1 MKQQEKPVLEAK
13 NLVKAYKGRRVVD
26 RVSLKVD
33 KGEIVGL
40 LGPNGAGKT
49 TCFRMIVGMI
59 SADEGKVFFR
69 GKDITKLQMYKRARN
84 GMGYLAQEPSIF
96 RKMTVEDNIL
106 AVLEACGK
114 YSRSV
119 ITGLLEELL
128 AELDLTRLRHSIAE
142 TLSGGERRRLEITR
156 GLATDPALIL
166 LDEPFAAIDPIAVQ
180 EIQSILADLKQRGI
194 SILITDHSVHE
205 TLKITDRSY
214 VIHMGQVLKEGPPA
228 ELKASEEVRKVYL
241 GDSFDTGPAGTGT
254 LSEGLGGE
262 EKDALEG

>member
-1 MKQQEKPVLEAK
+1 MKENPRAVLEARH
-13 NLVKAYKGRRVVD
+13 LVKAYKGRRVVD
-26 RVSLKVD
+26 RVSLRVD
-33 KGEIVGL
+33 EGEIVGL

-69 GKDITKLQMYKRARN
+69 NRDITKLQMYKRARL

-114 YSRSV
+114 YARAQ
-119 ITGLLEELL
+119 IPDLLEDLL
-128 AELDLTRLRHSIAE
+128 ADLDLTRLRRSVAE

-180 EIQSILADLKQRGI
+180 EIQGILANLRERGI

-214 VIHMGQVLKEGPPA
+214 VIHLGKVLQEGPPA
-228 ELKASEEVRKVYL
+228 ELIASEEVRKVYL
-241 GDSFDTGPAGTGT
+241 GDSFDQGGI
-254 LSEGLGGE
+254 SEGLGGE
-262 EKDALEG
+262 EKEALEG